1 MNPPVLLFS
10 SLSSKIALYQSV
22 FAQARK
28 FHPKSKVIGGDSNES
43 CIGASFVQDF
53 LHMPKL
59 VSLDFSALLNFCKSY
74 SITHVIPTRD
84 GELGYWA
91 GHHENLYDHGIHVM
105 NSKIDAIN
113 FCADKF
119 RFSKDWDWHKTI
131 QPIPTS
137 LKHPADRK
145 SRFVVK
151 ERIDAGSRSVGLNLS
166 ADEAL
171 EYSRNL
177 RNPIFQPMIRGKELS
192 AETWID
198 QNGKSHGVL
207 LRWRAKVVNG
217 ESHKTTTFENDQLA
231 DEMLQIF
238 ERIPGLHGHCLAQII
253 IQPDSARLIV
263 EINPRLGGA
272 SPIARHAGLESIF
285 WFLLESQDRAKE
297 IPEIQ
302 NFPEG
307 ITLTKIGNDVRIS

>member
-10 SLSSKIALYQSV
+10 SLSSKVALYQSV

-28 FHPKSKVIGGDSNES
+28 FHPKSKVIGADSNKS
-43 CIGASFVQDF
+43 CLGALLVENFVV
-53 LHMPKL
+53 MPKL
-59 VSLDFSALLNFCKSY
+59 TNLDFSNLLNFCKSY

-84 GELGYWA
+84 AELKYWA
-91 GHHENLYDHGIHVM
+91 GHHKNLYDHGIHVM
-105 NSKIDAIN
+105 NSKIDAID

-119 RFSKDWDWHKTI
+119 RFFKDWYGCEAI

-137 LKHPADRK
+137 LKLPANRK

-171 EYSRNL
+171 EFSRHL
-177 RNPIFQPMIRGKELS
+177 RNPIFQPMISGKELS

-207 LRWRAKVVNG
+207 LRWRIKVLNG
-217 ESHKTTTFENDQLA
+217 ESHQTTTFENDQLA
-231 DEMLQIF
+231 EEILQIF
-238 ERIPGLHGHCLAQII
+238 QRIRGLHGHCLAQII
-253 IQPDSARLIV
+253 IQSDGTPLIV

-272 SPIARHAGLESIF
+272 SPIARHAGLESIV
-285 WFLLESQDRAKE
+285 WFLLESQDRSKE
-297 IPEIQ
+297 IPNIQ

-307 ITLTKIGNDVRIS
+307 ITLSKKGNEVRIC